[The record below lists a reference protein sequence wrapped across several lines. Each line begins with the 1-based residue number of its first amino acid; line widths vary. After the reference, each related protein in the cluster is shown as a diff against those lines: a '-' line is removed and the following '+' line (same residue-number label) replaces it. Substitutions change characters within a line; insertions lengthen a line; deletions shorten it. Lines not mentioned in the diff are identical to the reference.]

1 MRVGHFLCIDVGNSR
16 TKIAIFKKERPI
28 YKDTLDTLDLVALQG
43 LFDRFPISHSILCQV
58 KNVKKPIK
66 DYLRKHSVYKEM
78 GLHLKLPVTIMYR
91 PPESLGKDRLAA
103 VCGAVR
109 LYPDQ
114 DMLIIGSGTCITY
127 DFVNAKSCYLG
138 GSISPGL
145 DMRLKAMHAFTAR
158 LPLVESRLDVG
169 LTAKDTVA
177 SLQSGAVWGIQSELA
192 GIIGLYLSKYPDIQV
207 ILCGGGAKFYKN
219 RLKKTIFALP
229 NLVTLG
235 LNGILILNVQ
245 NT

>member
-1 MRVGHFLCIDVGNSR
+1 
-16 TKIAIFKKERPI
+16 
-28 YKDTLDTLDLVALQG
+28 
-43 LFDRFPISHSILCQV
+43 
-58 KNVKKPIK
+58 
-66 DYLRKHSVYKEM
+66 M

-114 DMLIIGSGTCITY
+114 DMLIIGIGTCITY